1 MKTLLLWLYAPL
13 AWGVFLAV
21 SATNMVVGVVLQ
33 LLALPLDPHRRVSL
47 WANHVIWGHG
57 LFAVQPFWR
66 ARREG
71 IADLGPGPYVVVCN
85 HSSVLDVPMC
95 LGLPL
100 PTRVV
105 AKRSLLRVPLMG
117 WYMQFSR
124 MIALDRGGTAEQT
137 AASMKAF
144 EDTVR
149 SGLSV
154 LIFPEGTRSDDG
166 TLGAFNRGAFRLSK
180 DLGIP
185 VLPVVV
191 DGTNAVMAKGKLLPQ
206 AASATF
212 RLRVL
217 EPFDPAG
224 YSTARKMSLRVRERM
239 DSALHELRAS

>member
-1 MKTLLLWLYAPL
+1 MKTLLLWLNAPL
-13 AWGVFLAV
+13 AWGVFLTV
-21 SATNMVVGVVLQ
+21 SGCNMLLGVLLQ
-33 LLALPLDPHRRVSL
+33 LCALPLDPHRRVAL
-47 WANHVIWGHG
+47 WANHVIWGYG
-57 LFAVQPFWR
+57 LFAAQPFWAVSR
-66 ARREG
+66 QG
-71 IADLGPGPYVVVCN
+71 IDGLGPGPYVVVCN

-95 LGLPL
+95 LSLPL

-124 MIALDRGGTAEQT
+124 MIALDRGGTPEQT

-144 EDTVR
+144 EDTVQ

-154 LIFPEGTRSDDG
+154 LIFPEGTRSEDG
-166 TLGAFNRGAFRLSK
+166 SLGTFNRGAFRLSK

-191 DGTNAVMAKGKLLPQ
+191 DGTSKVMAKGKLLPQ
-206 AASATF
+206 ALSATF

-217 EPFDPAG
+217 EPLDPAP
-224 YSTARKMSLRVRERM
+224 YSTARKMSLRVHERM
-239 DSALHELRAS
+239 DAALSELRAS